1 MQEKEKEKKKRSYS
15 APALEK
21 GFEILELLAEVK
33 EPMSLA
39 KISTTLERSK
49 SEIYRMISAL
59 ELRGYLSRNEGSDS
73 YHITN
78 KLFDLGMKVPPVGTL
93 VESAFP
99 VMHKL
104 SADIK
109 QSCHIA
115 VANQQHMVVIARV
128 QSPAIVGLS
137 VRVGHHLDLYKTGSG
152 RVLLSYMPEKARE
165 ESLNLFTKT
174 ENDFNREECEE
185 LIGRIL
191 SKGHARSKSPIVSGL
206 IDLSFPIFLGSS
218 KEVIACITV
227 PYIVEKG
234 ISLSLSETESFVRQ
248 AALELSE
255 LAQTYSGF

>member
-1 MQEKEKEKKKRSYS
+1 MEDKKKRNYS

-39 KISTTLERSK
+39 QISTTLVRSK
-49 SEIYRMISAL
+49 SEIYRMIAAL
-59 ELRGYLSRNEGSDS
+59 EHRGYLSRNEGGDLF
-73 YHITN
+73 HITN

-93 VESAFP
+93 VEAAFP

-104 SADIK
+104 SADIM

-115 VANQQHMVVIARV
+115 VANKQRMVVIARV

-152 RVLLSYMPEKARE
+152 RVLLSYMPEKAKE
-165 ESLNLFTKT
+165 ELLCLFEKT
-174 ENDFNREECEE
+174 EDDFNRKECEE
-185 LIGRIL
+185 LIERIL

-206 IDLSFPIFLGSS
+206 TDLSFPIFLGRS

-227 PYIVEKG
+227 PFIVEKG
-234 ISLSLSETESFVRQ
+234 ISLSLAKTESFARK
-248 AALELSE
+248 AAEELSD